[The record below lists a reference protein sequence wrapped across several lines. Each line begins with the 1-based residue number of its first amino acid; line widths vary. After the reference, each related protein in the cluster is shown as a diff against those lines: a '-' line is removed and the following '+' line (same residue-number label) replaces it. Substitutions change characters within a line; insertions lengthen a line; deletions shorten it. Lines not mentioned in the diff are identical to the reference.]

1 MGLLDG
7 QIAAAI
13 AKGFNGKLL
22 KGTLRKLTTTGQD
35 SYGDPIQT
43 HADFL
48 TQGFV
53 DNYSD
58 IYRAQAGIP
67 NTDVRITLIAGL
79 TRAAPAK
86 DDEIMMQ
93 GSYYR
98 IRAVSADPA
107 LAHYECQS
115 FGVSAWAP

>member
-13 AKGFNGKLL
+13 AKGFSGKLL
-22 KGTLRKLTTTGQD
+22 RGTLRKLTTTSQN
-35 SYGDPIQT
+35 SYGDPIQSHT
-43 HADFL
+43 DYR

-79 TRAAPAK
+79 TGAAPSK
-86 DDEIMMQ
+86 DDEISMQ
-93 GSYYR
+93 GAYYR

-115 FGVSAWAP
+115 FGTSAW

>member
-7 QIAAAI
+7 QIATAI

-35 SYGDPIQT
+35 AYGDPIQI
-43 HADFL
+43 HADFPA
-48 TQGFV
+48 QGFV

-79 TRAAPAK
+79 TRSSPTK
-86 DDEIMMQ
+86 DDEILMQ

-98 IRAVSADPA
+98 IRAVTADPA

-115 FGVSAWAP
+115 FGVSAWVP